1 LAEVGEGFMPL
12 QTSVAAALISR
23 QSPRMQHHR
32 TPPPT
37 HRKFARAMRNDSTKA
52 ENMLWQQLRNRQ
64 MEGHK
69 FRRQVPVDGYIL
81 DFVCVEVRLVIE
93 VDGSQHAE
101 SRRDEERDAY
111 FRAQGFQ
118 VIRFWNEEIEK
129 GLDFVCRSI
138 LVALKDRGE

>member
-1 LAEVGEGFMPL
+1 LAEVGEGFMLL

-37 HRKFARAMRNDSTKA
+37 HRKFARSMRIDSTKA

-64 MEGHK
+64 MDGHK
-69 FRRQVPVDGYIL
+69 FRRQVPMDGYIL
-81 DFVCVEVRLVIE
+81 DFVCAEARLIIE

-101 SRRDEERDAY
+101 SRRDKTRDAY
-111 FRAQGFQ
+111 FRSQGFR
-118 VIRFWNEEIEK
+118 VIRFWNEEIEA
-129 GLDFVCRSI
+129 GLDFVCWSV
-138 LVALKDRGE
+138 LATLKDR